1 MAPKPKG
8 KDAKAPD
15 AKGGKPDAKDAGK
28 DAGKD
33 DGKGKP
39 GEPEEEEYVDFS
51 QFNPFTRIPAKKI
64 WIGCGIF
71 AVIWLIIMSLAI
83 YAYYTIK
90 GMGKLPI
97 EEPFKM
103 LRRTMA
109 VGFRNPNVA
118 YDHYDKVA
126 AQVKD
131 IPDYVKTSEKD
142 YEDMK
147 KKYHQKSWY
156 DAENFCLSRDS
167 HLASILTSDEQ
178 NYIVSQFSEPFWI
191 GLTDENIEGEWEWSD
206 GSRVIMEDWSVSK
219 QNFSKGDDSMEK
231 DCVFIETSFGQ
242 LEYSWKDADCHELK
256 RWACKET
263 ITMDNH
269 KFEQIYFMK

>member
-147 KKYHQKSWY
+147 KKYQAYYKKNARSIDGWDVHESNLYYISKDQKSWY

-206 GSRVIMEDWSVSK
+206 GSRVIME
-219 QNFSKGDDSMEK
+219 
-231 DCVFIETSFGQ
+231 
-242 LEYSWKDADCHELK
+242 
-256 RWACKET
+256 
-263 ITMDNH
+263 
-269 KFEQIYFMK
+269 

>member
-1 MAPKPKG
+1 
-8 KDAKAPD
+8 
-15 AKGGKPDAKDAGK
+15 
-28 DAGKD
+28 
-33 DGKGKP
+33 
-39 GEPEEEEYVDFS
+39 
-51 QFNPFTRIPAKKI
+51 
-64 WIGCGIF
+64 
-71 AVIWLIIMSLAI
+71 
-83 YAYYTIK
+83 
-90 GMGKLPI
+90 MGKLPI

-147 KKYHQKSWY
+147 KKYQAYYKKNARSIDGWDVHESNLYYISKDQKSWY